1 MLSVA
6 DGAPVCIYNYKHT
19 EAAGVRTAKNS
30 SYVKKRLGHI
40 LLQSAAIEAIL
51 YLY

>member
-19 EAAGVRTAKNS
+19 EAAGVRTAKKS
-30 SYVKKRLGHI
+30 SYVE
-40 LLQSAAIEAIL
+40 EAIL